1 MNKSHNFFHTFF
13 HICRKSFIYPF
24 HSTFQQTQGKLNPFT
39 HSLNYL
45 NFFYQRLIHHYSH
58 HSDEEP
64 PMIKVSEFLHSL
76 NTKQFCIK
84 IQVQRED
91 FANIN
96 YTFGNHIH
104 FDNDS
109 IRTTLCQFSDK
120 DCLFIIEGK
129 TESGH
134 EVKLFWGEKHFELLK
149 QINIFYLQIGFPET
163 SPLHGNIIIYQLN
176 IRLTTNEIW
185 ITNLGAQTHPPEQ
198 ALIPVVILAPPFIPH
213 PPPGPGSGA

>member
-1 MNKSHNFFHTFF
+1 M
-13 HICRKSFIYPF
+13 
-24 HSTFQQTQGKLNPFT
+24 
-39 HSLNYL
+39 

-64 PMIKVSEFLHSL
+64 PMIKVSEFLKSL
-76 NTKQFCIK
+76 NTKQFCTKK
-84 IQVQRED
+84 IQVQREN
-91 FANIN
+91 FANID

-109 IRTTLCQFSDK
+109 IRTTLCQFSDR

-149 QINIFYLQIGFPET
+149 QITICNETITEYNLLKQQIQTDQCIDLNKLKTVFIVVCKKDSITLIDDKST
-163 SPLHGNIIIYQLN
+163 S
-176 IRLTTNEIW
+176 
-185 ITNLGAQTHPPEQ
+185 
-198 ALIPVVILAPPFIPH
+198 
-213 PPPGPGSGA
+213 

>member
-1 MNKSHNFFHTFF
+1 M
-13 HICRKSFIYPF
+13 
-24 HSTFQQTQGKLNPFT
+24 
-39 HSLNYL
+39 

-64 PMIKVSEFLHSL
+64 PMIKASEFFKSL

-91 FANIN
+91 FAHID

-120 DCLFIIEGK
+120 DCLFIIEGQ

-149 QINIFYLQIGFPET
+149 QITICNETITEYNLLKQQIQTDQCIDLNKLKTVFIVVCKKDAITLIDDNST
-163 SPLHGNIIIYQLN
+163 S
-176 IRLTTNEIW
+176 
-185 ITNLGAQTHPPEQ
+185 
-198 ALIPVVILAPPFIPH
+198 
-213 PPPGPGSGA
+213 

>member
-1 MNKSHNFFHTFF
+1 
-13 HICRKSFIYPF
+13 
-24 HSTFQQTQGKLNPFT
+24 
-39 HSLNYL
+39 
-45 NFFYQRLIHHYSH
+45 
-58 HSDEEP
+58 
-64 PMIKVSEFLHSL
+64 MIKVSEFLNSL

-91 FANIN
+91 FANID

-120 DCLFIIEGK
+120 NCLFIIEGK

-149 QINIFYLQIGFPET
+149 QINICNETITEYNLLKQQIQTDQCIDLKKKKKKKKKNFKQYIATQTFRYDTSNCHSNLQINKE
-163 SPLHGNIIIYQLN
+163 
-176 IRLTTNEIW
+176 
-185 ITNLGAQTHPPEQ
+185 
-198 ALIPVVILAPPFIPH
+198 
-213 PPPGPGSGA
+213 